1 MKVQS
6 NTKPKTIEI
15 KHLHNAAILIFSENV
30 VEEVKIDVE
39 TKDEAT
45 LYTYDEYRLTVPQT
59 ANLEQRVKGNEAQW
73 LAKAKQV
80 ELDKLAK
87 EVREKRNQLLAET
100 DYMFLA
106 DQQLPVEKES
116 AMKEYRQKL
125 RDISKQQGFPKEVI
139 FPEVAK

>member
-6 NTKPKTIEI
+6 NTKPKNIEI
-15 KHLHNAAILIFSENV
+15 KNLHDATILIFAENV
-30 VEEVKIDVE
+30 TEEQQEE
-39 TKDEAT
+39 TI

-100 DYMFLA
+100 DYLFLA
-106 DQQLPVEKES
+106 DQQLPAEKES
-116 AMKEYRQKL
+116 ATKEYRQKL
-125 RDISKQQGFPKEVI
+125 RDITKQKGFPKEVVW
-139 FPEVAK
+139 PEVE